1 MGLSAVTTAERPP
14 APTAPLLD
22 DVTVAVLA
30 AGAPAGYRT
39 RPLPGGLLA
48 LDVTARAGTA
58 LEIRLAVPLG
68 DAVGYWHPGGD
79 WQRTLPADWAGRQ
92 STCLVRGAPL
102 GCLYAASGA
111 TLLAFA
117 AEDPVAETAVVFGVS
132 EKSKRFV
139 VHLELAA
146 PASGYTLV
154 FAPASPSPAA
164 ALRGLR
170 RHLAG
175 TAVRTPLPVPAAGR
189 RPAYSTWY
197 ALGQDVSAAQVE
209 REARLAAE
217 LGCGTL
223 ILDDG
228 WQRGGRSRGYAWA
241 GDWAVDT
248 GKFPDLAG
256 HVAAVRALGL
266 GYLAWVAPLLVG
278 PDSPVWPELSGRAP
292 LPSPTAPGAHVLDPR
307 DPVARAHVVGVCAR
321 LVGEHGLDGLKLDF
335 LDDAAGYAGDGGGDV
350 GRAMELLLGEILDA
364 VSGACPDDPLIE
376 LRQPYTGHGMAPYG
390 NLLRAIDSPADA
402 VANRVRTVDAGLAA
416 VGGVVH
422 SDMLMWD
429 PQAAPEAAA
438 RQLLAVLHAVPQLS
452 CRLGELRPDHREALA
467 FWLAQW
473 TRLRP
478 VLLDGELEPGRPDEL
493 YPLLRATAGE
503 AAVSVVHTERP
514 VPVDPRRFRRC
525 DVVNATPAGT
535 VLLLVTGGPALV
547 TETAFDARG
556 HVVRSGPRT
565 LPDGPSAV
573 PVPPSGLLSLRIPP
587 PVG

>member
-1 MGLSAVTTAERPP
+1 MSAVTTAERPP
-14 APTAPLLD
+14 ARMTPLVD

-30 AGAPAGYRT
+30 AGTPAGYRT

-48 LDVTARAGTA
+48 LDVTAPAGTA

-68 DAVGYWHPGGD
+68 DAVGYWHPGSD

-92 STCLVRGAPL
+92 ATCLVRGAPI
-102 GCLYAASGA
+102 GCLYTSSGA
-111 TLLAFA
+111 TTLAFA
-117 AEDPVAETAVVFGVS
+117 AEDPVAGTAAVFGVS

-139 VHLELAA
+139 VHLELTASAA
-146 PASGYTLV
+146 TYTLV
-154 FAPASPSPAA
+154 FAPSAPSPAA
-164 ALRGLR
+164 ALRELR
-170 RHLAG
+170 RHLARVAG
-175 TAVRTPLPVPAAGR
+175 ATALPVPAAGR

-197 ALGQDVSAAQVE
+197 ALGQDLSAAAVE

-228 WQRGGRSRGYAWA
+228 WQRGGRERGYAWA

-248 GKFPDLAG
+248 AKFPDLAG
-256 HVAAVRALGL
+256 HVAAVRAMGL
-266 GYLAWVAPLLVG
+266 AYLAWVAPLLVG
-278 PDSPVWPELSGRAP
+278 PDSPVWPELGRRAP

-307 DPVARAHVVGVCAR
+307 DPVARAHVVAVCAR
-321 LVGEHGLDGLKLDF
+321 LAGDHGLDGLKLDF
-335 LDDAAGYAGDGGGDV
+335 LDDAAVYLADGGDDDV
-350 GRAMELLLGEILDA
+350 SAAMELLLGEIRDA
-364 VSGACPDDPLIE
+364 LARTCPDGPLVE
-376 LRQPYTGHGMAPYG
+376 LRQPYTGYGMAPYG
-390 NLLRAIDSPADA
+390 NLLRANDSPADA

-429 PQAAPEAAA
+429 PDGAPESAV

-452 CRLGELRPDHREALA
+452 CRLSELRPDHREALA

-493 YPLLRATAGE
+493 FPLVRATAGD
-503 AAVSVVHTERP
+503 AAVSVVHAERI
-514 VPVDPRRFRRC
+514 VPLDLRRTRAA
-525 DVVNATPAGT
+525 DVVNATAAGT
-535 VLLLVTGGPALV
+535 LLLLVTGGPVEVAEV
-547 TETAFDARG
+547 AHDACGR
-556 HVVRSGPRT
+556 VVRSGRRT
-565 LPDGPSAV
+565 WADGPVAV
-573 PVPPSGLLSLRIPP
+573 GVPPSGLLSLR
-587 PVG
+587 VGG